1 MISGLIRAHCGAL
14 AGLAV
19 LGAQGL
25 SGCTNSPAAP
35 PPATWAADSTSVRVA
50 PGPQYARGAVWRLF
64 FGQHYRAW
72 WNTPVTVPVLR
83 LATAVPGGLVP
94 LQAGGSYQSHTL
106 RLRAPDGRQYVL
118 RSVDKDMSAALPPG
132 WKKNLLRGLL
142 KDQTSATQPYGAYP
156 AAYLAQAAGMLH
168 ANPRLVY
175 VGADGGLGKFKG
187 EYGNA
192 LYLLEERPD
201 GDQRAVASFGHSPRV
216 VNSAHMLAEL
226 RRQPGCHVPAR
237 AYLRARLLDLLLG
250 DWSRREDQW
259 RWASFPE
266 PGRVAYRPVPRDR
279 DQAFFLFDD
288 GLITRLVSWF
298 APKYQT
304 FRGSIQLENVEGLT
318 TTARAL
324 DRTLLT
330 SLSSADFRQVADSVR
345 AALGDAVLARAFA
358 QGPPET
364 RAAIAAQF
372 VPLLRARREQL
383 PAVAQRYFEL
393 LNREAWLIGTDQA
406 ERFVLSGAGGGL
418 LRVQMLA
425 RRPGRPD
432 SLLLARTFAVPI
444 TKTLDLYGL
453 GGDDRFE
460 LRGALPASIVVRLYP
475 GAGRDEVQTRP
486 GATPGDVTWY
496 AQPAAQLKSRA
507 AGVLLEADPHPE
519 LTANARAWLQR
530 YNLHD

>member
-1 MISGLIRAHCGAL
+1 MPELRRVHCGTLAGLGLLGAL
-14 AGLAV
+14 A
-19 LGAQGL
+19 LGSCAG
-25 SGCTNSPAAP
+25 PAAGS
-35 PPATWAADSTSVRVA
+35 PPATWAADSASVRVV
-50 PGPQYARGAVWRLF
+50 PGPQYARGVVWRAF

-72 WNTPVTVPVLR
+72 WATPVTVPVLT

-94 LQAGGSYQSHTL
+94 MQPGGSYQSHTL

-118 RSVDKDMSAALPPG
+118 RSVDKDMSAALRPG

-156 AAYLAQAAGMLH
+156 AAYLAEAVGMLH

-175 VGADGGLGKFKG
+175 VGADPGLGKFKA

-192 LYLLEERPD
+192 LYLFEERPD
-201 GDQRAVASFGHSPRV
+201 GDQRTVASFGHSPNV
-216 VNSAHMLAEL
+216 VNSVHMLAAL
-226 RRQPGCHVPAR
+226 RRDPGCHVPAR
-237 AYLRARLLDLLLG
+237 AYLRARLVDLLLG

-259 RWASFPE
+259 RWASFPQ

-304 FRGSIQLENVEGLT
+304 FRGPIQLENIDGLT
-318 TTARAL
+318 STARVL

-330 SLSSADFRQVADSVR
+330 SLRAADFRQIADSVR
-345 AALGDAVLARAFA
+345 AALGDAVLARAFMT
-358 QGPPET
+358 GPPET
-364 RAAIAAQF
+364 RAAIAARF
-372 VPLLRARREQL
+372 VPMLRARREQL
-383 PAVAQRYFEL
+383 PAMAQQYFEL
-393 LNREAWLIGTDQA
+393 LNKEAWLIGTDQA
-406 ERFVLSGAGGGL
+406 ERFILSNVGGGL
-418 LRVQMLA
+418 RVQLLA
-425 RRPGRPD
+425 RRAGKTD
-432 SLLLARTFAVPI
+432 SLLTDRTFEPRT

-460 LRGALPASIVVRLYP
+460 LRGAVPEGIALRLYP
-475 GAGRDEVQTRP
+475 GTGRDAVQTQP

-496 AQPAAQLKSRA
+496 ARPAAQPVASA
-507 AGVLLEADPHPE
+507 AGVRVAADPHAE
-519 LTANARAWLQR
+519 LTANARAWLGR
-530 YNLHD
+530 YNLRD